1 MATTSKIIHP
11 IKTEMQKFEP
21 YFKDQL
27 KSQIPLLGIITNY
40 ILRRKGKQMRPMLV
54 FLSAKLTG
62 TITESSYVAATL
74 IELLHTATLI
84 HDDVVDETY
93 QRRGVFSIHALWK
106 SKISVLVGDYFL
118 SRGLMLALNTNQI
131 GVLKVVS
138 EAVKEMSEG
147 ELLQIEKSR
156 KLDITEE
163 VYYEIITKKTATLI
177 AACTTA
183 GAFSVDADEE
193 KVKLMKEFGTYLG
206 IAFQIKDDLFDYEKN
221 DLIGKPIGNDI
232 REKKMT
238 LPLIHVLNNSS
249 KNDKKKIISTIRR
262 YHKNDK
268 KVAEVINFVRNN
280 GGIEYTHNMMIQY
293 RNKAIEILQKFDD
306 SEAKTSLLELVHFTT
321 ERKK

>member
-1 MATTSKIIHP
+1 MAAINTIKNPISK
-11 IKTEMQKFEP
+11 EMKEFEP
-21 YFKDQL
+21 YFRDQL
-27 KSQIPLLGIITNY
+27 KSKIPLLGIITNY

-54 FLSAKLTG
+54 FLSAKLSG

-93 QRRGVFSIHALWK
+93 QRRGFFSINALWK
-106 SKISVLVGDYFL
+106 SKVAVLVGDYFL
-118 SRGLMLALNTNQI
+118 SRGLMLALDTDQI

-183 GAFSVDADEE
+183 GAFSVDANEE
-193 KVKLMKEFGTYLG
+193 KVQLMKEFGTYLG

-221 DLIGKPIGNDI
+221 DLIGKPTGNDI

-238 LPLIHVLNNSS
+238 LPLIYVLNNCE
-249 KNDKKKIISTIRR
+249 KKEQKRLISTIRR
-262 YHKNDK
+262 HHKNDK
-268 KVAEVINFVRNN
+268 KVAEIIKYVRDN
-280 GGIEYTHNMMIQY
+280 GGIKYTHDKMIEY
-293 RNKAIEILQKFDD
+293 RDKAIGVLNKFED
-306 SEAKTSLLELVHFTT
+306 SETRTSLMELVHYTT
-321 ERKK
+321 ERNK